1 MLVQLGVLLHK
12 LLMSKP
18 GKVVIGSPSSNS
30 VKIAGNIDVSAPKTS
45 FSPSGKVVITG
56 RNVVHSGNIYASGY
70 EGGKVN
76 VISKESIKLEGSI
89 LAKVQ

>member
-1 MLVQLGVLLHK
+1 MFLHPK
-12 LLMSKP
+12 LLFLRQK
-18 GKVVIGSPSSNS
+18 
-30 VKIAGNIDVSAPKTS
+30 
-45 FSPSGKVVITG
+45 KVVITG

-89 LAKVQ
+89 LAKGNDAKGGKVIIMSENAIETTPKECN